1 MAGTVE
7 THLVLRTKDLASQ
20 GIGRIRAAMSGVLGV
35 AGKFSGLVAGLAGV
49 GSAAGIVALGKRTI
63 SAGDEV
69 AKMGK
74 RFGIA
79 ADQLSAFGYSADLA
93 GVDLKSLGSSMK
105 FMMRNIGEA
114 MGGTGEAMRTFG
126 ALRLDPRQL
135 SGMDADKQFLA
146 IANALSQVQNKTLQA
161 TYAMKI
167 FGDDGQS
174 VVQLL
179 ADGVDGLQANMDK
192 ARKKGWFL
200 SNADAKS
207 AEELKDMLTDLG
219 YEWEKTMRRI
229 FLSNKE
235 MIGESIVLM
244 QDLVE
249 SSAKAAGGIA
259 GAVSKAIDAV
269 VQDAITTRSSYFLQL
284 WDKVTGRAPYAE
296 KQLGPTTPA
305 EIDVLA
311 RTAGTRAPIDT
322 TLPPMQVRETKAGF
336 FDGMRY
342 QLADME
348 EDFNATWGRISQ
360 VGEQS
365 AKIMASAMSG
375 AFNNFFMDAVEG
387 RLKQFK
393 DYLLGFL
400 KDIAAA
406 MSKVLAEQM
415 TINLLGA
422 ALGTRMTGGTGTPAA
437 SAAIG
442 GRGKAG
448 GVSSPSVQIINNTGT
463 PMQGSAQMT
472 TNDMG
477 ESIMSV
483 VLDSVY
489 RNKGGSRDMLR
500 GMLA

>member
-1 MAGTVE
+1 MAGRVE
-7 THLVLRTKDLASQ
+7 THLVLQTKDLASQ
-20 GIGRIRAAMSGVLGV
+20 GLGRIRTAMSGVLGV
-35 AGKFSGLVAGLAGV
+35 AGRLSGVIAGLAGV
-49 GSAAGIVALGKRTI
+49 GSVAGIVMLGRRSI
-63 SAGDEV
+63 EAGDEV

-79 ADQLSAFGYSADLA
+79 AEELSSFKYAADIA
-93 GVDLKSLGSSMK
+93 GVELKSLGSSMK
-105 FMMRNIGEA
+105 FMMRNIGDA
-114 MGGTGEAMRTFG
+114 MGGTGEAMRTFR
-126 ALRLDPRQL
+126 AMRLDPRQL

-146 IANALSQVQNKTLQA
+146 IANALGQVGNKTLQA
-161 TYAMKI
+161 SYAMRV
-167 FGDDGQS
+167 FGRDGQS
-174 VVQLL
+174 VLQMI
-179 ADGVDGLQANMDK
+179 ANGTGELQANIDK
-192 ARKKGWFL
+192 ARKRGWFV
-200 SNADAKS
+200 SNQDAADA
-207 AEELKDMLTDLG
+207 EQLKDMLTDLG
-219 YEWEKTMRRI
+219 YEWEQTMRRI

-235 MIGESIVLM
+235 MIADSIALM

-259 GAVSKAIDAV
+259 RTVSSAIDAV
-269 VQDAITTRSSYFLQL
+269 VEDAITTRSSYFLQL
-284 WDKVTGRAPYAE
+284 LDKITGRAPYAA
-296 KQLGPTTPA
+296 KQSGPTTPA
-305 EIDVLA
+305 EIDALA
-311 RTAGTRAPIDT
+311 RIAGARDT
-322 TLPPMQVRETKAGF
+322 MDTSLPPRTITASRPGF

-360 VGEQS
+360 VGEES
-365 AKIMASAMSG
+365 AKVMAKAMSG
-375 AFNNFFMDAVEG
+375 AFNSFFMDAIEG

-400 KDIAAA
+400 RDIAAA

-415 TINLLGA
+415 TINLIGA
-422 ALGTRMTGGTGTPAA
+422 ALGTRMTGGAGTPAA
-437 SAAIG
+437 SASI

-448 GVSSPSVQIINNTGT
+448 GVSSPAVQIINNTGT

-472 TNDMG
+472 TGDMG
-477 ESIMSV
+477 EAVMSV